1 VFSLIGRLGV
11 AAILIAL
18 LVGPPLQAHVHA
30 ASPPGTTCPVL
41 PANNIWNTD
50 ISTLPLNS
58 HSAAWLSSTG
68 ATGGTLLHPDFGG
81 PPYGIPFNV
90 VTSAHPTANF
100 TFQYWQESDP
110 TVTTQQPQGPYPYGT
125 DLQVE
130 APTDSH
136 LLSIV
141 SDTCKLYETWATN
154 YNGPQTAGSG
164 AIFDLNSNAL
174 RTDGW
179 TSADAAGLPIFP
191 GLVRLDEVQAGA
203 ISHAV
208 RFTVQQSDT
217 SHLWPARHD
226 AGAASNANLPP
237 MGARFRLKAGFD
249 ISSFNAQAQVVLTA
263 FKHYG
268 MIVADNGSNW
278 FFTGTMDSG
287 WNNAPYTTMVSQLKT
302 VPASAFEAVDESSLM
317 IDPNSGQAAQPGPA
331 CTAASLVPA
340 SSAPQAAGAAIAFT
354 ATATV
359 CPGPRFRYWL
369 LPPGGGWAMQRDYGA
384 AAWSWNT
391 AGLGAGTYEV
401 GVWARQAGSAN
412 AYDAYGITTFALGV
426 DNCISAG
433 ANPSLA
439 PPQSSGATITFNA
452 TSTGCSAPQY
462 QFWLLAPGGG
472 WVVKQAYGGGASW
485 AWNTTGLAAGN
496 YQVGVWAKQTGS
508 SASYDSFFVTSY
520 WISPAAGCVTAG
532 LSASAASPQAVGA
545 TLTFTPQQTGCTN
558 QYKFWLLA
566 PGGSWQV
573 VQAYGVGSTWSWN
586 TAGYAAGT
594 YEVGVWEGSSSA
606 PSSYQSYAITSFG
619 LGVATCSS
627 ASLSAPAPPQTVG
640 TAIAMSAASTR
651 CGGAQYEFWV
661 QPPGGSWSVKQAY
674 GGTAWTWNTAGL
686 APGTYLVGVWARQ
699 SGSMN
704 SYDSYFIRTYQ
715 LS

>member
-1 VFSLIGRLGV
+1 
-11 AAILIAL
+11 
-18 LVGPPLQAHVHA
+18 
-30 ASPPGTTCPVL
+30 
-41 PANNIWNTD
+41 
-50 ISTLPLNS
+50 
-58 HSAAWLSSTG
+58 
-68 ATGGTLLHPDFGG
+68 
-81 PPYGIPFNV
+81 
-90 VTSAHPTANF
+90 
-100 TFQYWQESDP
+100 
-110 TVTTQQPQGPYPYGT
+110 
-125 DLQVE
+125 
-130 APTDSH
+130 
-136 LLSIV
+136 
-141 SDTCKLYETWATN
+141 
-154 YNGPQTAGSG
+154 
-164 AIFDLNSNAL
+164 
-174 RTDGW
+174 
-179 TSADAAGLPIFP
+179 
-191 GLVRLDEVQAGA
+191 
-203 ISHAV
+203 
-208 RFTVQQSDT
+208 
-217 SHLWPARHD
+217 
-226 AGAASNANLPP
+226 
-237 MGARFRLKAGFD
+237 
-249 ISSFNAQAQVVLTA
+249 
-263 FKHYG
+263 
-268 MIVADNGSNW
+268 
-278 FFTGTMDSG
+278 
-287 WNNAPYTTMVSQLKT
+287 
-302 VPASAFEAVDESSLM
+302 
-317 IDPNSGQAAQPGPA
+317 
-331 CTAASLVPA
+331 
-340 SSAPQAAGAAIAFT
+340 
-354 ATATV
+354 
-359 CPGPRFRYWL
+359 
-369 LPPGGGWAMQRDYGA
+369 MQRDYGA

-640 TAIAMSAASTR
+640 TAIAMGATSTR

-674 GGTAWTWNTAGL
+674 GGAAWTWNTAGL

-699 SGSMN
+699 SGSTN